1 MKLRITLLV
10 LAGLINSQFM
20 LAQAKG
26 GKSPEQVKAE
36 VLKRGTGEKA
46 KVKVKLR
53 NGSEVR
59 GYISKADQDT
69 FDIHEKNNENV
80 TLTYAD
86 VLSVRKSGISTAAK
100 IGIACRGRCPANCCR
115 SRERYSVA
123 WTIR

>member
-10 LAGLINSQFM
+10 LAGRINSQFM

-46 KVKVKLR
+46 KVKGKLR

-100 IGIACRGRCPANCCR
+100 IGIAAGALPC
-115 SRERYSVA
+115 
-123 WTIR
+123 